1 VKVCPGCVWTV
12 WIVPD
17 TPSASTERTVTSAA
31 RSAITYRTLPPGAA
45 VTDGAAWSTATP
57 QGRGLASTSAQ
68 NAITALAADGAT
80 LTGVGFTAALSAS
93 GAPGAQKPTLWQ
105 SPIRY

>member
-1 VKVCPGCVWTV
+1 MSRPEVVVW
-12 WIVPD
+12 
-17 TPSASTERTVTSAA
+17 
-31 RSAITYRTLPPGAA
+31 TLPPGAA

-80 LTGVGFTAALSAS
+80 LTGVGFTAKLSAS
-93 GAPGAQKPTLWQ
+93 GVPGAQQPTLWQ